1 MKAALQAVWTVLEQI
16 VLALIGQPV
25 AGKGVKPKR
34 APDFRPASPRRAVWE
49 VSRQAWLA
57 LIGQPDSPPRPSEPP
72 PKDSASAAANS
83 KPRS

>member
-1 MKAALQAVWTVLEQI
+1 MRAALQAIWTVLEQI

-25 AGKGVKPKR
+25 AGRRERPKR

-49 VSRQAWLA
+49 VARQAWLA
-57 LIGQPDSPPRPSEPP
+57 LIGQPDSVPH
-72 PKDSASAAANS
+72 PKDSDSAASKS